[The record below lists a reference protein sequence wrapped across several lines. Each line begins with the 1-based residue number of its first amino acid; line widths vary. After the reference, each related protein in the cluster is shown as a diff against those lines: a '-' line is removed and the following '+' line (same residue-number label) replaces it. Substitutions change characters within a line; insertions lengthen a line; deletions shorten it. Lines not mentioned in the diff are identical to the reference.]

1 MMKKIKYLFKILI
14 ILTGSLLTGLTY
26 ALEEKVA
33 EYQAADAEL
42 RNAYKQL
49 KEKLNTQDKGK
60 LKESQRRWQAFRNGD
75 CGYGSV
81 EKFDCLVARTKERTQ
96 QLNERL
102 PGN

>member
-1 MMKKIKYLFKILI
+1 MMKKIKYVFKILI

-49 KEKLNTQDKGK
+49 KEKLNT
-60 LKESQRRWQAFRNGD
+60 
-75 CGYGSV
+75 
-81 EKFDCLVARTKERTQ
+81 
-96 QLNERL
+96 
-102 PGN
+102 

>member
-1 MMKKIKYLFKILI
+1 MKIMMKKNRYVFKVLI
-14 ILTGSLLTGLTY
+14 ILIGSSLTSFTY
-26 ALEEKVA
+26 ALDAKVA

-42 RNAYKQL
+42 RSAYMQL

-81 EKFDCLVARTKERTQ
+81 DKFDCLVARTKERTQ
-96 QLNERL
+96 QLNER
-102 PGN
+102 